1 MDNSSKIICRK
12 CNGNHL
18 TIKCG
23 KTETSKIENVE
34 TYKKDEPERKKYE
47 GRQEHSNYKRNDTDN
62 TDFKRTINKVK
73 IGSLPTDMTQEELAE
88 LLSDWGNVRNIRVLN
103 YPESSTAYVEF
114 RSADEVDYLVKA
126 LDKTPFD
133 HYIITVE
140 KLDS

>member
-1 MDNSSKIICRK
+1 MDNTNKIICRK
-12 CNGNHL
+12 CGGNHL

-23 KTETSKIENVE
+23 KTEVSKVETVSKAE
-34 TYKKDEPERKKYE
+34 TYKKDEPERKKYTD
-47 GRQEHSNYKRNDTDN
+47 YKRNDTENPDY
-62 TDFKRTINKVK
+62 KRTVNKVK
-73 IGSLPTDMTQEELAE
+73 IGSLPIDMTQDELTE

-133 HYIITVE
+133 HFIITVE